1 MKKLPTKST
10 TLGETFLKNKGE
22 IQSFSDKQ
30 KLRQFT
36 TVRPALPEM
45 LKSPSSWNK
54 RGKTATATSIQLYK
68 SIKLV
73 GKGKYID
80 KNKIL

>member
-45 LKSPSSWNK
+45 LKSPSS
-54 RGKTATATSIQLYK
+54 
-68 SIKLV
+68 
-73 GKGKYID
+73 
-80 KNKIL
+80 